1 MKLEKYYHLIKRHF
15 SSVMVVSLLTQYIC
29 VVLLSFSYSLL
40 LLYMSVYSEFS
51 TDTMNQNVKALT

>member
-1 MKLEKYYHLIKRHF
+1 MKLEKHYHLIKRHF

-40 LLYMSVYSEFS
+40 LLYMSVYSEYS